1 MSAERGSVQSLT
13 RAFEVL
19 EAMADAQGSISLSE
33 LSTTTGMP
41 LATIHRI
48 LQTLSAGGYVRQE
61 PSREY
66 ALGSRLLRLNNAA
79 TRALDQVAAPHLR
92 TLVDELGETANL
104 AALEANHA
112 VYVAQAPSRHA
123 MRMFTEVGRRVSL
136 HSTGVGKA
144 LLAQLDRDEAARLV
158 ARTGLAAA
166 TDRTIVTA
174 DELLDHLA
182 TIREHGWAVDDGE
195 QEVGVRCVA
204 TAVPWRPRALAIS
217 ISGPSERLTMAQLDM
232 IGPLLQRVASALAAD
247 LERDIDS

>member
-1 MSAERGSVQSLT
+1 
-13 RAFEVL
+13 
-19 EAMADAQGSISLSE
+19 
-33 LSTTTGMP
+33 
-41 LATIHRI
+41 
-48 LQTLSAGGYVRQE
+48 
-61 PSREY
+61 
-66 ALGSRLLRLNNAA
+66 
-79 TRALDQVAAPHLR
+79 
-92 TLVDELGETANL
+92 
-104 AALEANHA
+104 
-112 VYVAQAPSRHA
+112 
-123 MRMFTEVGRRVSL
+123 MFTEVGRRVSL